1 MRYPL
6 GRLDTLPIWCKKVV
20 WICKGECLMKNMGVG
35 GYCVYLHRR
44 ATDGSVFYVG
54 KGTLSRSRKTSSRSE
69 RWFAVYDKHGID
81 VEIDSKWVRER
92 DALARENELIDLYS
106 GSIVNIRRSRL

>member
-1 MRYPL
+1 
-6 GRLDTLPIWCKKVV
+6 
-20 WICKGECLMKNMGVG
+20 MKDIGTG

-54 KGTLSRSRKTSSRSE
+54 KGTLSRSKKTSSRSE
-69 RWFAVYDKHGID
+69 GWLAVYEKHGLD

-92 DALARENELIDLYS
+92 DALARENELIDLHI